1 LFRNSNWW
9 EENKVDL
16 LTIVIIAIIVIAI
29 IAILVW
35 FIAIYNRFYSL
46 KNSAAATL
54 GQIKV
59 AMKKRL
65 DMIEQLLGAVQSYAK
80 FERATLE
87 SVTKM
92 RADVG
97 DAGAEGLRNID
108 TESRKLFGNILAVA
122 ENYPDL
128 KTSSTVTNLM
138 DSVRGMEEEIAR
150 ERYTYNNIAQEFN
163 IATDVIP
170 SNIVAR
176 LIGMQK
182 LEYLKFEEEVEKPP
196 EIKF

>member
-1 LFRNSNWW
+1 M
-9 EENKVDL
+9 DL
-16 LTIVIIAIIVIAI
+16 LTIVIIAIIVIVI

-97 DAGAEGLRNID
+97 DAGAEGLKNID
-108 TESRKLFGNILAVA
+108 AESRKIFGNILAVA

>member
-1 LFRNSNWW
+1 
-9 EENKVDL
+9 
-16 LTIVIIAIIVIAI
+16 
-29 IAILVW
+29 
-35 FIAIYNRFYSL
+35 
-46 KNSAAATL
+46 
-54 GQIKV
+54 
-59 AMKKRL
+59 
-65 DMIEQLLGAVQSYAK
+65 
-80 FERATLE
+80 
-87 SVTKM
+87 
-92 RADVG
+92 
-97 DAGAEGLRNID
+97 
-108 TESRKLFGNILAVA
+108 
-122 ENYPDL
+122 
-128 KTSSTVTNLM
+128 M